1 MEKKLQEFIDGNK
14 MKFCYENYNKSSE
27 MTNGDLLPCKI
38 MFLQKQIY

>member
-1 MEKKLQEFIDGNK
+1 

-38 MFLQKQIY
+38 MFFAKTNLLVFYLFYAANILF

>member
-1 MEKKLQEFIDGNK
+1 
-14 MKFCYENYNKSSE
+14 MKFRYENYNKSSE